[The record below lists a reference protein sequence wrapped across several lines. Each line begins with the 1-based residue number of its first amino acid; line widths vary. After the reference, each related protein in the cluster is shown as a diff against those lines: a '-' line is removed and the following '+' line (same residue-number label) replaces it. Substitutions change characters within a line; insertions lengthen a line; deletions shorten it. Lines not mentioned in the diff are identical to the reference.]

1 MFIDFQHHYISVGL
15 DKKRGLYSP
24 TGLWSYIAV
33 IRDLPLGGTIKEKIL
48 GDTEAELLKL

>member
-1 MFIDFQHHYISVGL
+1 MFIDFQHHYISVQL

-24 TGLWSYIAV
+24 TGLRSYIEM
-33 IRDLPLGGTIKEKIL
+33 IRDLPLEGTIKEKIL